1 MVSEMRRLAMRVFD
15 RGAELIGDERVKEIE
30 EAVWYKEML
39 TVEAVFGMNEYDET
53 LAADAD
59 DEDEVS
65 AWSNVDGREVGMYW
79 EQNDGIGS
87 KEKFEKRRVLV
98 KEKDGWSEWDEKA
111 WMWKRVEV
119 KCGEMFDAYGVC
131 ECNKCLVRDRVGRQA
146 VVAMEAKQ

>member
-1 MVSEMRRLAMRVFD
+1 MRVFD

-30 EAVWYKEML
+30 EGVWYREML
-39 TVEAVFGMNEYDET
+39 TVEAVFGMNEYDST

-59 DEDEVS
+59 DDDEVS
-65 AWSNVDGREVGMYW
+65 PWSGVDGRELGMYW

-87 KEKFEKRRVLV
+87 VEKFSKRRVLV
-98 KEKDGWSEWDEKA
+98 QEKDGWSEWDEKD

-131 ECNKCLVRDRVGRQA
+131 ECNKCLVRDRAGRQA
-146 VVAMEAKQ
+146 VVAMEGK